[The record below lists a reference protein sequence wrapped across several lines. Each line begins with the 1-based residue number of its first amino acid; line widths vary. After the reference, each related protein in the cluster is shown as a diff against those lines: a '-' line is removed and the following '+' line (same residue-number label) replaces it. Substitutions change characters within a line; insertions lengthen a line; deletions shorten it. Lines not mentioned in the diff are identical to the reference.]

1 MEIQPLEPTYCEPL
15 GELVARGLQH
25 DGVDSVLKAVR
36 KHLDMDVAFVSR
48 FGLSERVLEYVD
60 SDSKAPLTAG
70 TTIPLEQGYCLK
82 IVRGD
87 LPEFMPDTSL
97 IPAAMAIPETH
108 SIPIGSHLSAPIRL
122 SNGDAYGTLCCFSHL
137 RNTSLGE
144 RDMKLM
150 RAFAD
155 VLAAGFDK
163 KRKVAEAE
171 SFKATRIREALD
183 RGAPRMVFQPIF
195 NMATGKM
202 AGLESLSR
210 FDVAPYRPPNEWF
223 DLADEVGYRHHVEL
237 CAVGKAVESLD
248 ELDKSVFVGINSS
261 PDLVSTRKL
270 AFVLRHVDLSRVVLE
285 ITEHATVDDYEALR
299 AELAPLR
306 ARGLRLAID
315 DAGAGYSSMR
325 HILSLHPDLI
335 KLDMSITRD
344 IDKDPKRRA
353 LAKALISFAH
363 ETKSLITAEG
373 VETAEELEVLQNLGV
388 DEVQGYFLGRPQP
401 LQEAMATRTNF
412 VPLAPASMQR
422 AAALSN

>member
-1 MEIQPLEPTYCEPL
+1 MDSQALESGYCEPL
-15 GELVARGLQH
+15 GELVARSLQH

-36 KHLDMDVAFVSR
+36 KHLDMDVAFVSH
-48 FGLSERVLEYVD
+48 FGTKDRVLEYVNGD
-60 SDSKAPLTAG
+60 GALPLKAG
-70 TTIPLEQGYCLK
+70 SSIPLELGYCEK

-87 LPEFMPDTSL
+87 LPEFMPDTSVV
-97 IPAAMAIPETH
+97 PAAVAIPETH
-108 SIPIGSHLSAPIRL
+108 SIPIGSHLGVPIRL
-122 SNGDAYGTLCCFSHL
+122 SNGEPYGTLCCFSHL
-137 RNTSLGE
+137 RNPSLGE

-163 KRKVAEAE
+163 KRKVAEVE
-171 SFKATRIREALD
+171 SHKATRIREALD
-183 RGAPRMVFQPIF
+183 LGAPRMVFQPIF

-202 AGLESLSR
+202 AGVESLSR

-223 DLADEVGYRHHVEL
+223 DLAEEVGYRHHVEL

-248 ELDKSVFVGINSS
+248 ELDSSVFVGINSS
-261 PDLVSTRKL
+261 PDLVSSRKL

-285 ITEHATVDDYEALR
+285 ITEHATVEDYDVLR

-306 ARGLRLAID
+306 ARGMRLAID
-315 DAGAGYSSMR
+315 DAGAGYASMR

-363 ETKSLITAEG
+363 ETRSLITAEG
-373 VETAEELEVLQNLGV
+373 VETAEELEVLQSLGV
-388 DEVQGYFLGRPQP
+388 DEVQGYFLARPQP
-401 LQEAMATRTNF
+401 LQEAMAIRSNF
-412 VPLAPASMQR
+412 APLAAAMAHPS
-422 AAALSN
+422 AALSN